1 MYELLKG
8 MRIVEGASFVAA
20 PLCGLTFVQL
30 GADVIRFDPVRG
42 GPDYR
47 RWPVAPNGAS
57 YYWEGLNKG
66 KRSVALDLTSEEGR
80 ELAIALATANGDD
93 SGYFVTNYPAKSFLA
108 HELLAE
114 RRPDLIT
121 IRIAG
126 SSDGR
131 NAVDYTINC
140 ATGYPYMTGAPTE
153 AGPVNHV
160 LPAWDVATGLTA
172 AVSLLAADRDR
183 QRTGKG
189 REVVVP
195 LSNVAFATLATL
207 GHVAEVQLG
216 DADRPRYGNAVF
228 GTFGRDFVT
237 RDRCRVMIVAVTNR
251 QWAALVTALG
261 IEKEIRDLEIS
272 KVVDLVGDEGARFVH
287 RDEIFALVA
296 RRVAAQD
303 LELLK
308 TRFDR
313 LGVGWGLYQ
322 TVRDALS
329 NDARLSAANPM
340 FEMRRH
346 PSGDSYLT
354 PGFPAELKSD
364 TRLPVRPA
372 PRLGEHTDEVLAE
385 VIGLSAAKIGAL
397 HDARIVAGPQEP
409 ADA

>member
-296 RRVAAQD
+296 RRVRGPGSRAAENAFRPSWRRVGPVPNRQRRAF
-303 LELLK
+303 K
-308 TRFDR
+308 RRAPVGGQSYVRNAAPSQWRF
-313 LGVGWGLYQ
+313 
-322 TVRDALS
+322 LS
-329 NDARLSAANPM
+329 DARLSGRTEIGYAAA
-340 FEMRRH
+340 
-346 PSGDSYLT
+346 STAG
-354 PGFPAELKSD
+354 
-364 TRLPVRPA
+364 
-372 PRLGEHTDEVLAE
+372 
-385 VIGLSAAKIGAL
+385 AAAWRTYG
-397 HDARIVAGPQEP
+397 
-409 ADA
+409 